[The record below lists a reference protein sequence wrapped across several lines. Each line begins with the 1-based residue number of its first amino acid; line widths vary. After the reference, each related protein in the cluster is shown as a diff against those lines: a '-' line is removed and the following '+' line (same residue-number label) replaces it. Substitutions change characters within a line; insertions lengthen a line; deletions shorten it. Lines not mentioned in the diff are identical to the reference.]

1 MENNDELQVPLN
13 IPFREPYQ
21 RSIELDYF
29 MCTETQMDPSCR
41 YVYPSVTLDYNSTLA
56 SEWKMYTKLIE
67 LAEIE
72 ASGAE
77 IVSIDTADV
86 EMTDDVIIEESGEMH
101 VPDVLEKSEFIFVED
116 YWVDDRPLLAVDYL
130 PFFSGCRGFDS
141 HIYFYY
147 LTETVWTEIEDFV
160 NYGKCDLVEPEKTIF
175 IDPWAPQVQVAIADA
190 CEVEIQ
196 CFYEENFRE
205 AAANTRWFEVEG
217 EILFHVTQE
226 AEGPEKLFEAS
237 ILANDQSEPQ
247 VNLGAYTSS
256 VATQESIPVS
266 FGPEE
271 GIEVAKGVIP
281 TEIAIDISYYQTSPT
296 DKRMIQI
303 EGTYS
308 EYVNAKKHDG
318 TYLLTITTSA
328 LGWFDLLNF
337 FAFPEIFYI
346 ALFLALGMI
355 SVAIIAAFWA
365 VNRIFTTLKDP
376 PRFKFTPYLK
386 IMTQGPVQG
395 IFLSMLPFFL
405 AQVGVRQVMTS
416 ITFFTQFPI
425 NIDDFGREIDS
436 DVVKM
441 ATDGRIALAFLTIA
455 CYMMSCTSQILVPS
469 VDDSDEDDMDQ
480 KNKAMVKPEQWKRSH
495 FIIANILINITNLAL
510 MEFSYTDTYGIFFF
524 TVFLLMKVFHLLLE
538 MNAEAFLGD
547 VMLVTPISVGLAMT
561 SGLVTIAADDF
572 TDFTMGYYLELIIS
586 SLEFVYLDA
595 FLAKVTKI
603 VPMLRTNL
611 FRRLRRR
618 NNTAKITPD
627 ASVQDDSV
635 VEDLMGYLTAY
646 GTSTAS
652 TYMSP
657 FFIYFY
663 WDYNDQLQLSF
674 LFGFRKKD
682 LLIYLL
688 FGLVILPFQVV
699 MDIFFFNIQEL
710 FHGWKV
716 YEYMKYARYRY
727 LNRTA
732 RWKGLERS
740 YDESIDYTL
749 RTVDQLCFSSQFY
762 FVLGLGGAGSF
773 LFVLSLSMMLRAQ
786 YNMFEDILF
795 GLVVGTFLTLS
806 VITKKIAMF
815 IADIIGLW
823 KISKAQMDDGMVAE
837 EDLPDDYIGGLDRAD
852 TDKGWH
858 GRGELQGRLHH
869 RGPLHG
875 RVPPQVPRAQPAV
888 AAGPP
893 RGACS
898 RRAPPSSFRAAGRRD
913 AHPRVSL
920 ERRRGQRRGRP
931 RDAFVGRRCGLVGLG
946 AVGSCSCGATKSLQA
961 RARRRASR
969 NAPLGL
975 SDTFGQRTPTARR
988 GAPPAALTP
997 GGRRRCIKGW
1007 LAATKAV
1014 RAQRENKQAQMLSD
1028 TEDEE
1033 ANRRAW
1039 GTPRL
1044 SPTAEALL
1052 RDWLERARSRVGR
1065 MKGSDDSSSDGDFG
1079 PVRITPQSS
1088 LILRQWL
1095 AAVRA
1100 RRGGRNPLDSSSD
1113 SDDADDAKL
1122 QHERPRESEPSE
1134 RASRA
1139 VVAPRVKTQDGGRR
1153 RFTRRRRQWTRTQ
1166 TAAT

>member
-1 MENNDELQVPLN
+1 
-13 IPFREPYQ
+13 
-21 RSIELDYF
+21 
-29 MCTETQMDPSCR
+29 
-41 YVYPSVTLDYNSTLA
+41 
-56 SEWKMYTKLIE
+56 
-67 LAEIE
+67 
-72 ASGAE
+72 
-77 IVSIDTADV
+77 
-86 EMTDDVIIEESGEMH
+86 
-101 VPDVLEKSEFIFVED
+101 
-116 YWVDDRPLLAVDYL
+116 
-130 PFFSGCRGFDS
+130 
-141 HIYFYY
+141 
-147 LTETVWTEIEDFV
+147 
-160 NYGKCDLVEPEKTIF
+160 
-175 IDPWAPQVQVAIADA
+175 
-190 CEVEIQ
+190 
-196 CFYEENFRE
+196 
-205 AAANTRWFEVEG
+205 
-217 EILFHVTQE
+217 
-226 AEGPEKLFEAS
+226 
-237 ILANDQSEPQ
+237 
-247 VNLGAYTSS
+247 
-256 VATQESIPVS
+256 
-266 FGPEE
+266 
-271 GIEVAKGVIP
+271 
-281 TEIAIDISYYQTSPT
+281 
-296 DKRMIQI
+296 
-303 EGTYS
+303 
-308 EYVNAKKHDG
+308 
-318 TYLLTITTSA
+318 
-328 LGWFDLLNF
+328 
-337 FAFPEIFYI
+337 
-346 ALFLALGMI
+346 
-355 SVAIIAAFWA
+355 
-365 VNRIFTTLKDP
+365 
-376 PRFKFTPYLK
+376 
-386 IMTQGPVQG
+386 
-395 IFLSMLPFFL
+395 
-405 AQVGVRQVMTS
+405 
-416 ITFFTQFPI
+416 
-425 NIDDFGREIDS
+425 
-436 DVVKM
+436 
-441 ATDGRIALAFLTIA
+441 
-455 CYMMSCTSQILVPS
+455 MMSCTSQILVPS

-561 SGLVTIAADDF
+561 GGLVTIAADDF

-852 TDKGWH
+852 TERDGTDAASS
-858 GRGELQGRLHH
+858 RGEFSMADLTT
-869 RGPLHG
+869 
-875 RVPPQVPRAQPAV
+875 
-888 AAGPP
+888 
-893 RGACS
+893 
-898 RRAPPSSFRAAGRRD
+898 
-913 AHPRVSL
+913 
-920 ERRRGQRRGRP
+920 
-931 RDAFVGRRCGLVGLG
+931 DAFRRKFLDHNRLWLLDQLAELLTPRTAKKFRKLG
-946 AVGSCSCGATKSLQA
+946 GKLRGSLDDGEDSDEGEERFEGEVILADSSRSIMLMWRHEASKRTEGAFAK
-961 RARRRASR
+961 RA
-969 NAPLGL
+969 LGL
-975 SDTFGQRTPTARR
+975 SDTSDSDADRAPKW
-988 GAPPAALTP
+988 PPAKLSPEAIALM
-997 GGRRRCIKGW
+997 KGW

-1044 SPTAEALL
+1044 SPIAEALL

-1113 SDDADDAKL
+1113 SDDATMQNFNTNVPARVNPRSEQVVRWWLLELRRKMAEEGGSPGDDDVDEDSDSSDL
-1122 QHERPRESEPSE
+1122 SDSGSP
-1134 RASRA
+1134 
-1139 VVAPRVKTQDGGRR
+1139 G
-1153 RFTRRRRQWTRTQ
+1153 
-1166 TAAT
+1166 